1 MSTCYNVTNRGAVMK
16 HLTLWSFVTL
26 LLSCTAQSVIS
37 ESKITQLGD
46 TAELECV
53 IDISRTLYTIIW
65 KRNDEDIIRL
75 DSPTTTVE
83 KDNFELALVN
93 EQSTS
98 WLKLRTTSFPDA
110 GLYVCLT
117 YYESGS
123 NEKQSIHLQ
132 VQAQPNITNI
142 RNTYTEGEVVTAE
155 CCVEF
160 ALAPDQTKII
170 WYINETRLNHQTVD
184 TNDST
189 ISSLTHTVCRQ
200 TLFRVHKGHNNVTL
214 LCLVNNVLNL
224 TSASSLHVTYP
235 SSVELTFSSLL
246 HKGNILL
253 TEEHNDVHIECVS
266 DGNPEPTVT
275 LLKKVNRKWL
285 KLDQSPDKLPAERG
299 QVKWVYIF
307 ENVTEEFTGDY
318 KCVASNNHEAVA
330 ISEGFIFIFGGNDD
344 FITQTNAIGDSVQ
357 VDCRSNFTELGII
370 SMWFFEN
377 NLLVKPLRQGSNHI
391 QDSRYTLTLS
401 DDGEKS
407 RLEITSISYSDAGM
421 YFCVLSTGS
430 KFWKED
436 FLLQTYGKPE
446 LTTNRTIVAN
456 DKITAVCC
464 VQVAPAPK
472 LEFSWALDY
481 NTFSPKDVMNE
492 FHATNDNNGT
502 IQCQVVAFPTDRKH
516 NDKDLLC
523 AVQDDHR
530 AVSKATLNV
539 WYPATVK
546 MITASKL
553 YIVNDADIVLFVCKV
568 DGNPPPDVF
577 LQRIDEQL
585 EWKPVAL
592 KALVKSNLT
601 TQLWEFHLPIKN
613 NVNGMYR
620 CTANNTVGGIDVS
633 GIVKVEESL
642 SNSNKTWVISIALVV
657 VTFVVAA
664 LIIKSTH
671 KRCRDIP
678 RLSRYSRNRN
688 VRRELPTIPSS
699 AKESAE
705 SGAPNSFEM
714 YHSIDRGD
722 GASEQHQLKK
732 FDTNDV
738 TFVAQLNQETK
749 QERWLGILHKGK
761 ISETIVHM
769 RTHSAETENCSEEWE
784 YFVRH
789 IILLPKNDIIVKT
802 YGFAEKAG
810 ITYCLQ
816 EYLAFGTVRKYLEIT
831 FGQSFLYGN
840 ALEPV
845 PQTFLTFAANVI
857 DGMNFL
863 HLNGWIHPG
872 LSSEKL
878 LFCSAET
885 PGLCCKLYDFCYEMS
900 SRERVDKELS
910 KNRGNVLLNMSPEV
924 KQTGAYTQGSDVWAV
939 GVVLWEIFSYGAN
952 IPEYSELES
961 HEGVLRKLVRPSNCP
976 GQMYEAMSLCW
987 QWDQHSRLSLDE
999 LKNYVKG
1006 TRETYMDMTKQQENL
1021 QEIPSFKVRLTTI
1034 SQNNLQASTT
1044 TTTTNSTTYST
1055 AIYDTSN

>member
-1 MSTCYNVTNRGAVMK
+1 MFKCYNVIKRGADMK
-16 HLTLWSFVTL
+16 HLTFWSFVTL
-26 LLSCTAQSVIS
+26 LLSCTAESVNS
-37 ESKITQLGD
+37 EAKMTKLGD

-53 IDISRTLYTIIW
+53 IDISRTLHTIIW
-65 KRNDEDIIRL
+65 KRNDENIIRL

-83 KDNFELALVN
+83 KDNFELAVVN

-98 WLKLRTTSFPDA
+98 WLKLRKTSFPDA

-123 NEKQSIHLQ
+123 NEEQSIHLQ
-132 VQAQPNITNI
+132 VQTQPNITNI

-160 ALAPDQTKII
+160 ALAPDQAEII

-224 TSASSLHVTYP
+224 TSSSSLHVTYP
-235 SSVELTFSSLL
+235 SSVELTFSSRL
-246 HKGNILL
+246 HKGNILS
-253 TEEHNDVHIECVS
+253 TEEHSDVNIECVS

-285 KLDQSPDKLPAERG
+285 MLDQSPAKLPAERG

-307 ENVTEEFTGDY
+307 ENVNEEFTGNY

-330 ISEGFIFIFGGNDD
+330 ISEGSIFIFGGNED

-357 VDCRSNFTELGII
+357 VGCRSNYTEHSII

-377 NLLVKPLRQGSNHI
+377 NLLVKPLRQGSNHV
-391 QDSRYTLTLS
+391 QDFRYTLTLS
-401 DDGEKS
+401 DDGKNS
-407 RLEITSISYSDAGM
+407 WLEIASISFSDAGK
-421 YFCVLSTGS
+421 YICVLSTGS
-430 KFWKED
+430 KLWRED

-464 VQVAPAPK
+464 VPVAPIPT

-481 NTFSPKDVMNE
+481 NTFSPRDVMYE
-492 FHATNDNNGT
+492 VHATKDNNGA
-502 IQCQVVAFPTDRKH
+502 IICEVVAFPTDRKH

-523 AVQDDHR
+523 TVQDDHR
-530 AVSKATLNV
+530 AVSKVTLNV

-553 YIVNDADIVLFVCKV
+553 YIKNDADIVLFVCKV

-585 EWKPVAL
+585 EWKTVAL
-592 KALVKSNLT
+592 KALVKSNFT
-601 TQLWEFHLPIKN
+601 TQLLEFHLPIKI

-620 CTANNTVGGIDVS
+620 CTASNVVGGIDVS
-633 GIVKVEESL
+633 GIVKVEETL
-642 SNSNKTWVISIALVV
+642 SNSNKSWENIITLVV

-678 RLSRYSRNRN
+678 QLSRYLRNRI
-688 VRRELPTIPSS
+688 VRRELPTIPS
-699 AKESAE
+699 AAEESAE
-705 SGAPNSFEM
+705 SDAPNSFVL
-714 YHSIDRGD
+714 YHIIDGGD
-722 GASEQHQLKK
+722 RASEQHQLTKL
-732 FDTNDV
+732 DTNDV
-738 TFVAQLNQETK
+738 TFVAKLNPETK

-769 RTHSAETENCSEEWE
+769 RSHSDTENPSEEWE

-802 YGFAEKAG
+802 YGFTEKAG

-831 FGQSFLYGN
+831 FGQSVLYGN

-857 DGMNFL
+857 EGMNFL
-863 HLNGWIHPG
+863 HQNGWIHPG
-872 LSSEKL
+872 LCSEKL
-878 LFCSAET
+878 LFCYADT
-885 PGLCCKLYDFCYEMS
+885 PGLCCKLYDFCYETS
-900 SRERVDKELS
+900 SQERVDKELS

-924 KQTGAYTQGSDVWAV
+924 RQTGAYTRGSDVWAV

-952 IPEYSELES
+952 IPDYSEIES
-961 HEGVLRKLVRPSNCP
+961 HEDVLRKLVTPGNCP

-987 QWDQHSRLSLDE
+987 EWDQHSRLSLDE

-1006 TRETYMDMTKQQENL
+1006 TRETYVDMTKQQENL

-1034 SQNNLQASTT
+1034 SENNLQASTT
-1044 TTTTNSTTYST
+1044 TTTTNSATYST
-1055 AIYDTSN
+1055 DFNDTSN

>member
-539 WYPATVK
+539 W
-546 MITASKL
+546 
-553 YIVNDADIVLFVCKV
+553 F
-568 DGNPPPDVF
+568 
-577 LQRIDEQL
+577 
-585 EWKPVAL
+585 
-592 KALVKSNLT
+592 
-601 TQLWEFHLPIKN
+601 
-613 NVNGMYR
+613 
-620 CTANNTVGGIDVS
+620 
-633 GIVKVEESL
+633 